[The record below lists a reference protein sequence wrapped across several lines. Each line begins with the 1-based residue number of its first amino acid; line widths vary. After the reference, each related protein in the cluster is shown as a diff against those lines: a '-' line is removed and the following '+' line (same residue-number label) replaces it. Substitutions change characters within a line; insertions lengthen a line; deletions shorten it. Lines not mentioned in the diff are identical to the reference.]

1 MNLELYVC
9 PVVVDDATSSSNHV
23 TSMLVLT
30 TTLLLVPQLPL
41 GEKHEYLPP
50 MIISV
55 PVMNYHES
63 IPNNCR
69 PNTAAMFRLKY
80 YWSSKQPK
88 TIIDLKE
95 TSSSESNRL
104 TACRARNRC
113 SWPPSEV
120 PPWFCTSWCVWNLIC
135 TLMGVGMNFF
145 QEKWWTFG
153 GNSPSLLRKLINTSY
168 FREFPWICAI
178 PFVRLPSGHRAKQ
191 NIYCLKKIIVYE

>member
-120 PPWFCTSWCVWNLIC
+120 PQYNNVHAHTCFFNGGW
-135 TLMGVGMNFF
+135 VGLFF
-145 QEKWWTFG
+145 RKNG
-153 GNSPSLLRKLINTSY
+153 GLSVEIHPHS
-168 FREFPWICAI
+168 
-178 PFVRLPSGHRAKQ
+178 SG
-191 NIYCLKKIIVYE
+191 N